1 MVFSEG
7 QHRLHQPQQRHDLR
21 SSRGETDGI
30 IDSVTDWE
38 AEDSD
43 GGHHGAR
50 LSRRSWGNHHLVMMI
65 SPEDVFFFWD
75 VVINQIGYHGIASIR
90 WDWVSEIS
98 NRCILQY
105 SGISRVKVEHVEL
118 YKETTFPV
126 CHSGF
131 SNIVLF
137 WSWYVF
143 CFEFWSQCW
152 NIVCPICRAL
162 HFIFHPSIVEATCCT
177 TLPPQTTAIP
187 KYTTAPPYE
196 YVLGSIFLM
205 QIFPPKQISPIK
217 IWGVG
222 HLHCNLHQN
231 KPYGNIKLNHHG
243 RVVEKKVAAVLFLTV
258 F

>member
-131 SNIVLF
+131 
-137 WSWYVF
+137 
-143 CFEFWSQCW
+143 
-152 NIVCPICRAL
+152 
-162 HFIFHPSIVEATCCT
+162 
-177 TLPPQTTAIP
+177 
-187 KYTTAPPYE
+187 
-196 YVLGSIFLM
+196 
-205 QIFPPKQISPIK
+205 QISSSFDPGMSFVLNS
-217 IWGVG
+217 GVNAG
-222 HLHCNLHQN
+222 ILFVQFVGPCTSFSIHQLLR
-231 KPYGNIKLNHHG
+231 PL
-243 RVVEKKVAAVLFLTV
+243 VARRCRHRLQQFRNTRQPHRTSTFLAQ
-258 F
+258 FFSCKSSPQNRYRP